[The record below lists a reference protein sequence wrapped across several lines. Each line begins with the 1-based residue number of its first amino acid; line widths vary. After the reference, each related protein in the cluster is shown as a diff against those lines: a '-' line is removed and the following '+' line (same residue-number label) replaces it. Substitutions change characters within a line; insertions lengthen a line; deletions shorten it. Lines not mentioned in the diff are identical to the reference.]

1 MIGACVVVVALAAV
15 GGLWWAGAERTDPLA
30 GVGPVSTAP
39 VAGASTDPSPP
50 TGRASAVAPPVAP
63 PVATPTT
70 AALTPATQTTAP
82 PSVAATS
89 GHAPTK
95 STQLSPSPGP
105 RAATPSNGRGPAMTS
120 APPAVDWAATVR
132 RLDVARAK
140 ALIARDPALLD
151 AVYTKDSA
159 ARAAD
164 AKVISSLVSGGVR
177 VSGAQHVV
185 STARAVGSAPVR
197 VDVRDSLPSYSIV
210 DTAGSVVGRTRGRSI
225 ASRILVLVST
235 AGGYRISEVL
245 NS

>member
-1 MIGACVVVVALAAV
+1 
-15 GGLWWAGAERTDPLA
+15 
-30 GVGPVSTAP
+30 
-39 VAGASTDPSPP
+39 
-50 TGRASAVAPPVAP
+50 
-63 PVATPTT
+63 
-70 AALTPATQTTAP
+70 
-82 PSVAATS
+82 
-89 GHAPTK
+89 
-95 STQLSPSPGP
+95 
-105 RAATPSNGRGPAMTS
+105 MTS